1 MIILE
6 IFLFVIL
13 LKFWKHNPLSDQF
26 FDQDSEDNDSSL
38 IGTKY
43 TPKNP
48 PELKSKYLQFLE
60 QLQTEEAKR
69 EVHH

>member
-1 MIILE
+1 M
-6 IFLFVIL
+6 
-13 LKFWKHNPLSDQF
+13 
-26 FDQDSEDNDSSL
+26 QDSEDNDTTL

-60 QLQTEEAKR
+60 ALQNEEAKR
-69 EVHH
+69 EVTLHVLRECFTIILNCFKHVRV